1 MTLVLIDLKTGLP
14 GRLVEKLALPPVVRI
29 AKDLGVLRDR

>member
-1 MTLVLIDLKTGLP
+1 MAMVGIDRKTGLP

>member
-29 AKDLGVLRDR
+29 AKDSSVLRNE